1 MNERVLFS
9 APLTIG
15 EDSVR
20 SAVSSSPWIV
30 TVAVIGTSRALDPVG
45 VEVVGE
51 GRRAVGPAR
60 DLLPD
65 ELLGVLDQRRS

>member
-9 APLTIG
+9 APATIG

-30 TVAVIGTSRALDPVG
+30 TVAVIGTSR
-45 VEVVGE
+45 
-51 GRRAVGPAR
+51 
-60 DLLPD
+60 
-65 ELLGVLDQRRS
+65 RSIPSESR